1 MEIIKVENL
10 QGSGKGSLR
19 GFTVTIE
26 SENHIPPETFLRI
39 GKYDFEVY
47 SVETTET
54 ESLIIIKAKETG
66 DPRSRPS
73 RRSIDVRELL
83 REVVKVIND
92 EETIKKIR
100 ISSTYC

>member
-1 MEIIKVENL
+1 MEIVKVENL

-26 SENHIPPETFLRI
+26 SENHMPPETFLRI

-54 ESLIIIKAKETG
+54 ESLIIKAKETG
-66 DPRSRPS
+66 DPRSRPG

-83 REVVKVIND
+83 GEVVKVIND

>member
-1 MEIIKVENL
+1 MKIIKVENI
-10 QGSGKGSLR
+10 QGSGRGSLR
-19 GFTVTIE
+19 GFTVRIE
-26 SENHIPPETFLRI
+26 SEDYISPETFLRI

-47 SVETTET
+47 SVEITET
-54 ESLIIIKAKETG
+54 GNLVIKAKETG

-83 REVVKVIND
+83 GKAVEVIKD